1 VKNNKNKKQ
10 NSMNLLITTQKVDMN
25 DADLGFF
32 HSWLREF
39 AQHVEKLTVICLYKG
54 EYDLP
59 DNVKVHSLGKE
70 VSREA
75 QISQYQGAK
84 RLNILLRFKYIIN
97 FYKYIYQERKN
108 YDKVFVHMNSEY
120 VVLGG
125 VFWKIWKKKISLWY
139 VHRAI
144 PWQLRIA
151 EKFVD
156 NIFTASKESFQLK
169 SNKVKVVGHGIDI
182 DQLKINPEH
191 SGEKLKIESKP
202 KQFLIFNSSFLI
214 VYVGRISRIKNQKLL
229 IEAISLLKNK
239 NVYVKLIGAPYDQD
253 GEKYQEELKELIK
266 NKGLEENFEFV
277 GLVPNKDIYKY
288 YNEADLA
295 INLCPTGGMDKAVLE
310 AMACS
315 TPVMVINKTFANI
328 INEPELILESDQA
341 EELSEKIIRVMHW
354 DENKQQDT
362 GKKLKNIV
370 TEQYGLENLIKKI
383 VTYLSA

>member
-125 VFWKIWKKKISLWY
+125 VLWKLWKKKISLWY

-156 NIFTASKESFQLK
+156 NIFTASKESFLLK
-169 SNKVKVVGHGIDI
+169 SNKVKVVGHGIDL
-182 DQLKINPEH
+182 DQLKIKN
-191 SGEKLKIESKP
+191 EKLKIESKP

-229 IEAISLLKNK
+229 IDAISLLKK
-239 NVYVKLIGAPYDQD
+239 ENVYVKLVGAPYDND

-310 AMACS
+310 AMAS
-315 TPVMVINKTFANI
+315 GLPVIALNETFSGMLVNSGLMLGSDNAEKLAGKISDVMNWDEGRYKKVGERLKKEVEEKYSVKKLINNI
-328 INEPELILESDQA
+328 II
-341 EELSEKIIRVMHW
+341 
-354 DENKQQDT
+354 
-362 GKKLKNIV
+362 NIP
-370 TEQYGLENLIKKI
+370 K
-383 VTYLSA
+383 

>member
-32 HSWLREF
+32 HSWLRDF

-97 FYKYIYQERKN
+97 FYKYIWQERKN

-120 VVLGG
+120 IVLGG
-125 VFWKIWKKKISLWY
+125 VFWKLWRKKISLWY

-156 NIFTASKESFQLK
+156 NIFTASRESFQLK
-169 SNKVKVVGHGIDI
+169 SNKVKVVGHGIDL

-239 NVYVKLIGAPYDQD
+239 NVYVKLIGAPYDKD

-288 YNEADLA
+288 YSEADLA
-295 INLCPTGGMDKAVLE
+295 VNLCPTGGMDKAVLE
-310 AMACS
+310 AMACGL
-315 TPVMVINKTFANI
+315 PVIVLNKTFA
-328 INEPELILESDQA
+328 ELIGEEDLVLKTDDAGELA
-341 EELSEKIIRVMHW
+341 EKLTGVMGWSEERFKDIGGRFRKKIV
-354 DENKQQDT
+354 EK
-362 GKKLKNIV
+362 
-370 TEQYGLENLIKKI
+370 YGLEQLIKRI
-383 VTYLSA
+383 LALDL